1 MPMHNARYFAV
12 GPVRELGDDLPR
24 AIGAMGGESQQ
35 RFARAHGFVLV
46 QGERPLRLAVG
57 VDLAEAH
64 RHALRDHARL
74 GAAVALAGEQVIYRE
89 LATAPVAKA
98 SGQIDPR
105 SPDGF
110 LRIVDQV
117 ARALRRAA
125 QGAEADAVRRVID
138 QLDVDWPHLTD
149 ADRMRIVRAANEA
162 IAGVPPAIMPKVHEV
177 LDLEAGRVVRGTR
190 RSVKQTFSLK
200 ISSDF
205 TRTDERIA
213 QFVARS
219 QTNFIRD
226 EYGRRQIAFSEKA
239 RQIVSRGIAQGLGR
253 DEISRQLREAFR
265 NTAVNR
271 SAFYWDVVASAF
283 VGRARS
289 AAEVSSYAEAGI
301 SHYLIV
307 AVLDEVTTDI
317 CRFLHGK
324 RFSVGASMAQFA
336 RIERLRD
343 PERIKHAQ
351 PWLQVRQDRLGNR
364 VIVVPTERGNVRV
377 AVVED
382 SAERKHAK
390 DERGR
395 FRSGMSAAKL
405 EAINVGPP
413 PFHAL
418 CRSTTVPEV

>member
-1 MPMHNARYFAV
+1 MPDTRFFAV
-12 GPVRELGDDLPR
+12 GPVRELGDDLQR
-24 AIGAMGGESQQ
+24 AIGLMGGEPQQ
-35 RFARAHGFVLV
+35 RFTHAHGFVIV
-46 QGERPLRLAVG
+46 EGGRHQRLAVET
-57 VDLAEAH
+57 DPAEAH
-64 RHALRDHARL
+64 RRAQAARARL

-89 LATAPVAKA
+89 LAAAPVIKA
-98 SGQIDPR
+98 SGDIDPR
-105 SPDGF
+105 SPEGF

-125 QGAEADAVRRVID
+125 QGAEADAVRRAID

-149 ADRMRIVRAANEA
+149 EERMHIVRAANQA

-226 EYGRRQIAFSEKA
+226 EYGRRQVAFSEKA
-239 RQIVSRGIAQGLGR
+239 RQIVSRAIARGLGR

-289 AAEVSSYAEAGI
+289 FAEVSSYAEAGI
-301 SHYLIV
+301 SHYIIV

-324 RFSVGASMAQFA
+324 RFSVGASMTQFA

-343 PERIKHAQ
+343 PERIKHEQ
-351 PWLQVRQDRLGNR
+351 PWLQVRQDRRGNR
-364 VIVVPTERGNVRV
+364 VIVVPTEGGDVRV

-395 FRSGMSAAKL
+395 FRNGVSAAKL
-405 EAINVGPP
+405 ETINVGPP
-413 PFHAL
+413 PFHGM
-418 CRSTTVPEV
+418 CRSLTVPEV

>member
-1 MPMHNARYFAV
+1 MHSERYFAV
-12 GPVRELGDDLPR
+12 GPVRELGHDLQR
-24 AIGAMGGESQQ
+24 ALGIVGGETQQ
-35 RFARAHGFVLV
+35 RFARAHGFVIIE
-46 QGERPLRLAVG
+46 GERHQRLAVET
-57 VDLAEAH
+57 DAAEAH
-64 RHALRDHARL
+64 RRAQAAHARL

-89 LATAPVAKA
+89 LAAPVAKA
-98 SGQIDPR
+98 AGELDPR
-105 SPDGF
+105 SPEGF
-110 LRIVDQV
+110 LRIVDKV
-117 ARALRRAA
+117 ARALRRAS
-125 QGAEADAVRRVID
+125 QGAEADAVRRAID
-138 QLDVDWPHLTD
+138 QLDVDWPHLSN

-190 RSVKQTFSLK
+190 RSAKQTFSLN

-226 EYGRRQIAFSEKA
+226 EYGRRQVAFSEKA

-253 DEISRQLREAFR
+253 DEISRQLRESFR

-289 AAEVSSYAEAGI
+289 LAEVSSYADAGI
-301 SHYLIV
+301 SHYIIV

-343 PERIKHAQ
+343 PERITQEQ
-351 PWLQVRQDRLGNR
+351 PWLQVRQDSRGNR
-364 VIVVPTERGNVRV
+364 VIVVPTERGDVRV

-390 DERGR
+390 DELGR

-405 EAINVGPP
+405 EAVNVGPP
-413 PFHAL
+413 PFHGM
-418 CRSTTVPEV
+418 CRSLTVPEV

>member
-1 MPMHNARYFAV
+1 MPMHNARYFTV
-12 GPVRELGDDLPR
+12 GPVRELGEDLER
-24 AIGAMGGESQQ
+24 AMVIMGGQAQQ

-46 QGERPLRLAVG
+46 EGGRPLRLAAEA
-57 VDLAEAH
+57 DLAEAH

-89 LATAPVAKA
+89 LAAAPVAKA

-105 SPDGF
+105 SPEDF

-117 ARALRRAA
+117 ARALRRAT
-125 QGAEADAVRRVID
+125 QGAEADAVRQVID

-162 IAGVPPAIMPKVHEV
+162 IASVPPAIMPKVHEV
-177 LDLEAGRVVRGTR
+177 LDLEAGRVVRRTR

-226 EYGRRQIAFSEKA
+226 EYGRRQVAFSEKA

-253 DEISRQLREAFR
+253 DDISRELRETFR

-289 AAEVSSYAEAGI
+289 LVEVSSYAEAGI

-343 PERIKHAQ
+343 PERIKHEQ
-351 PWLQVRQDRLGNR
+351 PWLQVRQDRRGNR
-364 VIVVPTERGNVRV
+364 VIVVPAARGDVRV

-395 FRSGMSAAKL
+395 FRSGISAAKL
-405 EAINVGPP
+405 ETLNVGPP
-413 PFHAL
+413 PYHGM
-418 CRSTTVPEV
+418 CRTQTVPEV

>member
-1 MPMHNARYFAV
+1 MHSARYFAV
-12 GPVRELGDDLPR
+12 GPVRELGNDLHR
-24 AIGAMGGESQQ
+24 AIGLMGGESPQH
-35 RFARAHGFVLV
+35 FARAHGFVIV
-46 QGERPLRLAVG
+46 DRGRHQRLPAEL
-57 VDLAEAH
+57 DAAEAH
-64 RHALRDHARL
+64 RRAQRGHARL
-74 GAAVALAGEQVIYRE
+74 GAAVALTGEQVIYRE
-89 LATAPVAKA
+89 LATASVAKA
-98 SGQIDPR
+98 SGEIDPR
-105 SPDGF
+105 SPEGF

-117 ARALRRAA
+117 ARALRRAS
-125 QGAEADAVRRVID
+125 QGAEADAVRRAID

-162 IAGVPPAIMPKVHEV
+162 IAGVPQAIMPKVHEV

-190 RSVKQTFSLK
+190 RSAKQTFSLN

-226 EYGRRQIAFSEKA
+226 EYGRRQVTFSEKA
-239 RQIVSRGIAQGLGR
+239 RQIVSRAITQGLGR

-289 AAEVSSYAEAGI
+289 FAEVSSYADAGI
-301 SHYLIV
+301 SHYIIV

-343 PERIKHAQ
+343 PERIKHEQ
-351 PWLQVRQDRLGNR
+351 PWLQVRQDRRGNR
-364 VIVVPTERGNVRV
+364 VIVVPTEHGNVSV

-395 FRSGMSAAKL
+395 FRNGMSAAKL
-405 EAINVGPP
+405 ETLNVGPP
-413 PFHAL
+413 PYHGL
-418 CRSTTVPEV
+418 CRTTCVPEV

>member
-1 MPMHNARYFAV
+1 MPDARYFTV
-12 GPVRELGDDLPR
+12 GPVRELGDDLQR
-24 AIGAMGGESQQ
+24 AIAAMGGEPQQ
-35 RFARAHGFVLV
+35 HFARAHGFVIV
-46 QGERPLRLAVG
+46 EGERHQRLAI
-57 VDLAEAH
+57 DTDAAEAH
-64 RHALRDHARL
+64 RRAQRSQARL
-74 GAAVALAGEQVIYRE
+74 GAAVALAGEQIIYRE
-89 LATAPVAKA
+89 LATAPVSKA
-98 SGQIDPR
+98 SGDIDPR
-105 SPDGF
+105 SPEGF

-125 QGAEADAVRRVID
+125 QGAEADAVRRAIN

-149 ADRMRIVRAANEA
+149 EERMHIVRAANQA

-177 LDLEAGRVVRGTR
+177 LDLQAGRVVRETR
-190 RSVKQTFSLK
+190 RSTKQTFSLK

-226 EYGRRQIAFSEKA
+226 EYGRRQVAFSEKA
-239 RQIVSRGIAQGLGR
+239 RQIVSRAIAQGLGR

-289 AAEVSSYAEAGI
+289 FAEVSSYADAGI
-301 SHYLIV
+301 SHYIIV

-324 RFSVGASMAQFA
+324 RFSVGASMAQFT
-336 RIERLRD
+336 RIERLRN
-343 PERIKHAQ
+343 PERIKHEQ
-351 PWLQVRQDRLGNR
+351 PWLQVRQDRRGDR
-364 VIVVPTERGNVRV
+364 VIVVPTEHGNVRV

-382 SAERKHAK
+382 SAERKRAK
-390 DERGR
+390 DELGR
-395 FRSGMSAAKL
+395 FRNGISSAKL
-405 EAINVGPP
+405 ETLNVGPP

-418 CRSTTVPEV
+418 CRSQSVPEV

>member
-1 MPMHNARYFAV
+1 MHSARYFAV
-12 GPVRELGDDLPR
+12 GPVRELGGDLHR
-24 AIGAMGGESQQ
+24 AIGIMGGESPQH
-35 RFARAHGFVLV
+35 FARAHGFVIV
-46 QGERPLRLAVG
+46 DGGERHQRLPAEL
-57 VDLAEAH
+57 DIAEAH
-64 RHALRDHARL
+64 RRAQRGHARL
-74 GAAVALAGEQVIYRE
+74 GAAVALAGERVIYRE
-89 LATAPVAKA
+89 LAAPVAKA
-98 SGQIDPR
+98 SGEIDPR
-105 SPDGF
+105 SPEGF

-117 ARALRRAA
+117 ARALRRAS

-190 RSVKQTFSLK
+190 RSAKQTFSLN

-239 RQIVSRGIAQGLGR
+239 RQIVSRAIAQGLGR

-289 AAEVSSYAEAGI
+289 FAEVSSYADAGI
-301 SHYLIV
+301 SHYIIV

-324 RFSVGASMAQFA
+324 RFSVGASMAQFV

-343 PERIKHAQ
+343 PERIKHEQ
-351 PWLQVRQDRLGNR
+351 PWLQVRQDRRGDR
-364 VIVVPTERGNVRV
+364 VIVVPTEHGNVRV

-382 SAERKHAK
+382 SAERKRAK

-395 FRSGMSAAKL
+395 FRNGISAAKL
-405 EAINVGPP
+405 ETLNVGPP

-418 CRSTTVPEV
+418 CRTTCVPEV

>member
-1 MPMHNARYFAV
+1 MPMHNACYFAV
-12 GPVRELGDDLPR
+12 GPVRELGDDLQR
-24 AIGAMGGESQQ
+24 AIGLMGGESQQ
-35 RFARAHGFVLV
+35 RSARAHGFVIV
-46 QGERPLRLAVG
+46 EGGRHQRLAI
-57 VDLAEAH
+57 DTDAAEAH
-64 RHALRDHARL
+64 RRAQAAHARL
-74 GAAVALAGEQVIYRE
+74 GTAVALVGEQVIYRE
-89 LATAPVAKA
+89 LAATPVVKA
-98 SGQIDPR
+98 SGEIDPR
-105 SPDGF
+105 SPEGF

-117 ARALRRAA
+117 ARALRRAT
-125 QGAEADAVRRVID
+125 QGAEADAVRRAID

-149 ADRMRIVRAANEA
+149 EERMRIVRAASQA

-177 LDLEAGRVVRGTR
+177 LDLEAGRVARGTR

-200 ISSDF
+200 ILSDL
-205 TRTDERIA
+205 THTDERVA

-226 EYGRRQIAFSEKA
+226 EYGRRQAAFSEKA
-239 RQIVSRGIAQGLGR
+239 RQIVSRAIAQGLGR

-289 AAEVSSYAEAGI
+289 FAEVSSYADAGI
-301 SHYLIV
+301 SHYIIV

-343 PERIKHAQ
+343 PERIRHEQ
-351 PWLQVRQDRLGNR
+351 PWLQVRQDRSGNR
-364 VIVVPTERGNVRV
+364 VIVVPTERADVRV

-382 SAERKHAK
+382 SAERKRTK

-395 FRSGMSAAKL
+395 FRNGMSATKL
-405 EAINVGPP
+405 ETINVGPP
-413 PFHAL
+413 PFHGM
-418 CRSTTVPEV
+418 CRSLTVPEV

>member
-1 MPMHNARYFAV
+1 MHSARYFAV
-12 GPVRELGDDLPR
+12 GPVRELGNDLHR
-24 AIGAMGGESQQ
+24 AIGLMGGESPQH
-35 RFARAHGFVLV
+35 FARAHGFVI
-46 QGERPLRLAVG
+46 VG
-57 VDLAEAH
+57 SQRHQHLPAELDTAEAH
-64 RHALRDHARL
+64 RRAQRGHARL

-89 LATAPVAKA
+89 LAAAPVAKA
-98 SGQIDPR
+98 SGDIDPR
-105 SPDGF
+105 SPEGF

-117 ARALRRAA
+117 ARALRRAS
-125 QGAEADAVRRVID
+125 QGAEADAVRRAID

-177 LDLEAGRVVRGTR
+177 LDLEAGRVVRRTR
-190 RSVKQTFSLK
+190 RSAKQTFSLN

-226 EYGRRQIAFSEKA
+226 EYGRRQVAFSEKA
-239 RQIVSRGIAQGLGR
+239 RQIVSRAIAQGLGR

-265 NTAVNR
+265 NTTVSR

-289 AAEVSSYAEAGI
+289 LAEVSSYADAGI
-301 SHYLIV
+301 NHYIIV

-324 RFSVGASMAQFA
+324 RFSVAASMAQFA

-343 PERIKHAQ
+343 PERIKHEQ
-351 PWLQVRQDRLGNR
+351 PWLQVRQDRRGNR
-364 VIVVPTERGNVRV
+364 VIVVPTERGDVRV

-382 SAERKHAK
+382 SAERKRAK
-390 DERGR
+390 DELGR
-395 FRSGMSAAKL
+395 FRNGVSTAKL
-405 EAINVGPP
+405 EAVNVGPP
-413 PFHAL
+413 PFHGM

>member
-1 MPMHNARYFAV
+1 MHNARYFTV
-12 GPVRELGDDLPR
+12 GPVRELGEDIGR
-24 AIGAMGGESQQ
+24 AMAILGGESQH

-46 QGERPLRLAVG
+46 QGERPQRLTVETDA
-57 VDLAEAH
+57 AEAH
-64 RHALRDHARL
+64 RRAQAAQARL

-89 LATAPVAKA
+89 LAAAPLIKA
-98 SGQIDPR
+98 SGDIDPR
-105 SPDGF
+105 SPEGF

-177 LDLEAGRVVRGTR
+177 LDLEAGKVVRRTR
-190 RSVKQTFSLK
+190 RSAKQTFSLK

-226 EYGRRQIAFSEKA
+226 EYGRRQVAFSEKA

-253 DEISRQLREAFR
+253 DEISRQLRAAFR

-289 AAEVSSYAEAGI
+289 FAEVSSYADAGI
-301 SHYLIV
+301 SHYIIV

-324 RFSVGASMAQFA
+324 RFSVGASMAQFT

-343 PERIKHAQ
+343 PERIKHEQ
-351 PWLQVRQDRLGNR
+351 PWLRVRQDGRGNR
-364 VIVVPTERGNVRV
+364 VIVVPTERGDVRV

-405 EAINVGPP
+405 ETLNVGPP
-413 PFHAL
+413 PYHAL
-418 CRSTTVPEV
+418 CRTACVPEV

>member
-1 MPMHNARYFAV
+1 MHSARYFAV
-12 GPVRELGDDLPR
+12 GPVRELGNDLQR
-24 AIGAMGGESQQ
+24 AIGLMGGERQQ
-35 RFARAHGFVLV
+35 HFARAHGFVLV
-46 QGERPLRLAVG
+46 EGERHQRLAGGIDV
-57 VDLAEAH
+57 AEAH
-64 RHALRDHARL
+64 RRAQRGHARL
-74 GAAVALAGEQVIYRE
+74 GAAAALVGEQVIYRE
-89 LATAPVAKA
+89 LAAPVAKA
-98 SGQIDPR
+98 SGENDPR
-105 SPDGF
+105 SPEGF

-117 ARALRRAA
+117 ARALRRAS
-125 QGAEADAVRRVID
+125 QGAEVDAVRRAID

-190 RSVKQTFSLK
+190 RSAKQTFSLN

-226 EYGRRQIAFSEKA
+226 EYGRRQVAFSEKA
-239 RQIVSRGIAQGLGR
+239 RQIVSRAIAQGLGR

-289 AAEVSSYAEAGI
+289 FAEVSSYADAGI
-301 SHYLIV
+301 SHYIIV

-343 PERIKHAQ
+343 PERIKHEQ
-351 PWLQVRQDRLGNR
+351 PWLQVRQDRRGNR
-364 VIVVPTERGNVRV
+364 VLVVPTERGDVRV

-382 SAERKHAK
+382 SAERKRAK
-390 DERGR
+390 DELGR
-395 FRSGMSAAKL
+395 FRNGMSATKL
-405 EAINVGPP
+405 EAVNVGPP
-413 PFHAL
+413 PFHCL
-418 CRSTTVPEV
+418 CRTATVPEV

>member
-1 MPMHNARYFAV
+1 MHSERYFAV
-12 GPVRELGDDLPR
+12 GPVRELGDDLQR
-24 AIGAMGGESQQ
+24 ALVMMGGETQQ
-35 RFARAHGFVLV
+35 RFARAHGFVV
-46 QGERPLRLAVG
+46 VEGERHQRLAVETD
-57 VDLAEAH
+57 VADAH
-64 RHALRDHARL
+64 RRAQRAHARL

-89 LATAPVAKA
+89 LAAPVAKA
-98 SGQIDPR
+98 SGEIDPR
-105 SPDGF
+105 SPEGF

-117 ARALRRAA
+117 ARALRRAS
-125 QGAEADAVRRVID
+125 QGAEADAVRRAID

-177 LDLEAGRVVRGTR
+177 LDLEAGRVVRGAR
-190 RSVKQTFSLK
+190 RSAKQTFSLN

-226 EYGRRQIAFSEKA
+226 EYGRRQVAFSEKA
-239 RQIVSRGIAQGLGR
+239 RQIVSRAIAQGLGR

-289 AAEVSSYAEAGI
+289 LAEVSSYADSGI

-343 PERIKHAQ
+343 PERIKFEQ
-351 PWLQVRQDRLGNR
+351 PWLQVRQDRRGNR
-364 VIVVPTERGNVRV
+364 VIVVPTESGDVRV

-395 FRSGMSAAKL
+395 FRNGMSAAKL
-405 EAINVGPP
+405 ETVNVGPP
-413 PFHAL
+413 PYHCL
-418 CRSTTVPEV
+418 CRTNVVPDLG

>member
-1 MPMHNARYFAV
+1 MQMPDARYFAV
-12 GPVRELGDDLPR
+12 GPVRELGDDLQR
-24 AIGAMGGESQQ
+24 AIGVMGGETQQ
-35 RFARAHGFVLV
+35 RFARAHGFVIV
-46 QGERPLRLAVG
+46 EGERHQRLAI
-57 VDLAEAH
+57 DTNAAEAH
-64 RHALRDHARL
+64 RCAQRSHARL
-74 GAAVALAGEQVIYRE
+74 GAAVALAGEQIIYRE
-89 LATAPVAKA
+89 LAAAPVNKA
-98 SGQIDPR
+98 SGDIDPR
-105 SPDGF
+105 SPEGF

-125 QGAEADAVRRVID
+125 QGAEADAVRRAIN

-149 ADRMRIVRAANEA
+149 EERMHIVRAANQA

-177 LDLEAGRVVRGTR
+177 LDLQAGRVVRETR
-190 RSVKQTFSLK
+190 RSTKQTFSLK

-226 EYGRRQIAFSEKA
+226 EYGRRQVAFSEKA
-239 RQIVSRGIAQGLGR
+239 RQIVSRAIAQGLGR

-289 AAEVSSYAEAGI
+289 FAEVSSYADAGI
-301 SHYLIV
+301 SHYIIV

-324 RFSVGASMAQFA
+324 RFSVGASMAQFT

-343 PERIKHAQ
+343 PERIKHEQ
-351 PWLQVRQDRLGNR
+351 PWLQVRQDRRGDR
-364 VIVVPTERGNVRV
+364 VIVVPTEHGNVRV

-382 SAERKHAK
+382 SAERKRAK
-390 DERGR
+390 DELGR
-395 FRSGMSAAKL
+395 FRNGISSAKL
-405 EAINVGPP
+405 ETLNVGPP

-418 CRSTTVPEV
+418 CRTQSVPEV

>member
-1 MPMHNARYFAV
+1 MHNARYFAV
-12 GPVRELGDDLPR
+12 GPVRELGDDLQR
-24 AIGAMGGESQQ
+24 AIGLVGGESQQ
-35 RFARAHGFVLV
+35 GFARAHGFVIV
-46 QGERPLRLAVG
+46 EGGRHQRLAVETE
-57 VDLAEAH
+57 LAEAH
-64 RHALRDHARL
+64 RHALRGHARL
-74 GAAVALAGEQVIYRE
+74 GAAVALVGEQVIYRE
-89 LATAPVAKA
+89 LAAASVAKA
-98 SGQIDPR
+98 SRELDPR
-105 SPDGF
+105 SSEGF

-190 RSVKQTFSLK
+190 RSVKQKFSLK

-226 EYGRRQIAFSEKA
+226 EYGRRQVAFSEKA

-301 SHYLIV
+301 SHYLII

-343 PERIKHAQ
+343 PERIKHEQ
-351 PWLQVRQDRLGNR
+351 PWLQVRQDRRGNR
-364 VIVVPTERGNVRV
+364 VIVVPTERGDVRV

-413 PFHAL
+413 PYHGL
-418 CRSTTVPEV
+418 CRTNVVPDIT

>member
-1 MPMHNARYFAV
+1 MHSARYFAV
-12 GPVRELGDDLPR
+12 GPVRELGDDLHR
-24 AIGAMGGESQQ
+24 AIGLMGSASSQH
-35 RFARAHGFVLV
+35 FARAHGFVIV
-46 QGERPLRLAVG
+46 DGGRHQRLPAEL
-57 VDLAEAH
+57 DAAEAH
-64 RHALRDHARL
+64 RRALRTHARL

-89 LATAPVAKA
+89 LAAPVAKA
-98 SGQIDPR
+98 AGELDPR
-105 SPDGF
+105 SPQGF

-117 ARALRRAA
+117 ARALRHAS

-138 QLDVDWPHLTD
+138 QFDVDWPHLTD

-162 IAGVPPAIMPKVHEV
+162 IAGVPQAIMPKVHEV

-190 RSVKQTFSLK
+190 RSAKQTFSLN

-226 EYGRRQIAFSEKA
+226 EYGRRQVAFSEKA
-239 RQIVSRGIAQGLGR
+239 RQIVSRAIAQGLGR

-289 AAEVSSYAEAGI
+289 LAEVSSYAEAGI
-301 SHYLIV
+301 SHYIIV

-343 PERIKHAQ
+343 PERIKHEQ
-351 PWLQVRQDRLGNR
+351 PWLQVRQDRRGNR
-364 VIVVPTERGNVRV
+364 VIVVPTEHGNVRA

-382 SAERKHAK
+382 SAEHKRAK
-390 DERGR
+390 DELGR
-395 FRSGMSAAKL
+395 FRNGISAAKL
-405 EAINVGPP
+405 EAANVGPP
-413 PFHAL
+413 PYHCL
-418 CRSTTVPEV
+418 CRTLTVPEV